1 METFENETHRKK
13 CKKSN
18 LWLIHKFKM
27 LSQKLKKEIEGENII
42 YSLNCVY
49 GLHRQN
55 FFMLMTHQPKNNKNL
70 SQRKSKS
77 EKVIWKSY
85 FKRRKEKET

>member
-1 METFENETHRKK
+1 
-13 CKKSN
+13 
-18 LWLIHKFKM
+18 M

-77 EKVIWKSY
+77 EKVI
-85 FKRRKEKET
+85 